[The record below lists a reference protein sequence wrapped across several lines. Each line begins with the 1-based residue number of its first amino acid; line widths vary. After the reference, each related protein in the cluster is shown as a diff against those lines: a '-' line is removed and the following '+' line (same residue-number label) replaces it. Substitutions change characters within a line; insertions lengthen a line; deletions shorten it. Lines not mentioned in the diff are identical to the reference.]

1 MDKKA
6 RLSRERKLFNL
17 FQVHR
22 WRRGRIERPTA
33 YFGRRSLADLGQPR
47 ERREAE
53 AWCTRTSKYRRTI
66 CTRRRPPRAQ
76 NVWTMSNRRWNI
88 ESIPFDTRGRV
99 NEGLEFS
106 GERSAGF
113 AEIYGARGALS
124 LSLSPCVFRFYRR
137 SRVSSSGWLITFLF
151 WKEFVIGND
160 VKRKE
165 KKNWCISIYIYISR
179 VKIFIEIRCVFFE
192 SVFFKYDV
200 YWKVKK
206 KVLRLLR
213 MDACTTRELICLG
226 V

>member
-6 RLSRERKLFNL
+6 RLSREWKLFNL

-124 LSLSPCVFRFYRR
+124 LSFSLCVFRFYRR

-160 VKRKE
+160 VKRK
-165 KKNWCISIYIYISR
+165 KKKKLMYIYIYISR

>member
-6 RLSRERKLFNL
+6 RLSREWKLFNL

-124 LSLSPCVFRFYRR
+124 LSFSPCVFRFYRR

-160 VKRKE
+160 VKRK
-165 KKNWCISIYIYISR
+165 KKKKLMYIYIYIYLEWRFLS
-179 VKIFIEIRCVFFE
+179 KF
-192 SVFFKYDV
+192 
-200 YWKVKK
+200 
-206 KVLRLLR
+206 
-213 MDACTTRELICLG
+213 DACFLKAFFSNTMYIG
-226 V
+226 K